1 MLSTLLLARG
11 VPLLLGGDEV
21 GRTQQGN
28 NNAYCQDNE
37 IAWWDWSSL
46 DTELRDFTANLI
58 ALRHRHP
65 VLRRRGY
72 PTDPE
77 AIALVHP
84 VRATR

>member
-1 MLSTLLLARG
+1 M
-11 VPLLLGGDEV
+11 PLLLGGDEV

-46 DTELRDFTANLI
+46 DTELRDFTAQLI

-65 VLRRRGY
+65 GAPPPELPGG
-72 PTDPE
+72 PDGDP
-77 AIALVHP
+77 LVHP
-84 VRATR
+84 VRRPR